1 VGEMTTD
8 TQTENLL
15 TNELIELLQYAGR
28 VIEIKKG
35 SFLFQEGQPA
45 SEMFLILTGRIQISK
60 MNAEGEELYLRLC
73 SGHDIVGELTLFTED
88 PRYVFNAR
96 VIEDGQVA
104 GIQLDMLEKALFQN
118 SNLGY
123 QFIKWMND
131 HIRRTM
137 TKFRDLVLYGKKG
150 ALYSTLIRLSNSYG
164 LQKEDGIHI
173 TVPVTTQDLA
183 HFCGTAREIVSRML
197 TDLKKKQIIS
207 IDHKKII
214 IHNIDFLKVENDC
227 GNCPDSH
234 CTID

>member
-1 VGEMTTD
+1 MTTD

-15 TNELIELLQYAGR
+15 TNELIELLHSAGR
-28 VIEIKKG
+28 MIEIKKG

-45 SEMFLILTGRIQISK
+45 SEMFLILSGRIQISK

-73 SGHDIVGELTLFTED
+73 SRHDIVGELTLFTED
-88 PRYVFNAR
+88 PRYIFNAR
-96 VIEDGQVA
+96 VIEDGHVA
-104 GIQLDMLEKALFQN
+104 GIQLDILEKTLFQN

-173 TVPVTTQDLA
+173 TVPITTQDLA
-183 HFCGTAREIVSRML
+183 HFCGTAREIVSRIL
-197 TDLKKKQIIS
+197 TDLKKRKIIS
-207 IDHKKII
+207 IDQKKII
-214 IHNIDFLKVENDC
+214 IHNIDYLKVENDC
-227 GNCPDSH
+227 GNCPVSH

>member
-1 VGEMTTD
+1 MVNTKFKHPLTD
-8 TQTENLL
+8 
-15 TNELIELLQYAGR
+15 ELIDLLHSSGR
-28 VIEIKKG
+28 IIEIKKG
-35 SFLFQEGQPA
+35 SFLFQEGHVA
-45 SEMFLILTGRIQISK
+45 SEMFLILSGRIQISK
-60 MNAEGEELYLRLC
+60 MNAEGQELYLRLC
-73 SGHDIVGELTLFTED
+73 SEHEIVGELTLFTED

-96 VIEDGQVA
+96 VIEDGHVA
-104 GIQLDMLEKALFQN
+104 GIQLEVLEKALFEN

-164 LQKEDGIHI
+164 IQKEDGIHI
-173 TVPVTTQDLA
+173 TVSITTQDLA

-197 TDLKKKQIIS
+197 TELKKKKVITIIQ
-207 IDHKKII
+207 KKII
-214 IHNIDFLKVENDC
+214 IHDLEYLKKENDC
-227 GNCPDSH
+227 ENCPVEQ

>member
-1 VGEMTTD
+1 MNSD

-15 TNELIELLQYAGR
+15 TNELNELLHSAGR
-28 VIEIKKG
+28 IIEIKKG

-45 SEMFLILTGRIQISK
+45 SEMFLILSGRIQISK
-60 MNAEGEELYLRLC
+60 MNAEGQELYLRLC
-73 SGHDIVGELTLFTED
+73 SEHDIVGELTLFTEN
-88 PRYVFNAR
+88 PHYIFNAR
-96 VIEDGQVA
+96 VMEDGQVA
-104 GIQLDMLEKALFQN
+104 GIQLDTLEKTIFQN

-131 HIRRTM
+131 HFRRTM

-173 TVPVTTQDLA
+173 TVPITTQDLA
-183 HFCGTAREIVSRML
+183 HFCGTAREIISRML
-197 TDLKKKQIIS
+197 TELKKKKIIS

-214 IHNIDFLKVENDC
+214 IHNLDFLKMENDC
-227 GNCPDSH
+227 ENCPITY

>member
-1 VGEMTTD
+1 MTTD

-15 TNELIELLQYAGR
+15 TKELIDFLHSAGR
-28 VIEIKKG
+28 MVEIKKG

-45 SEMFLILTGRIQISK
+45 TEMFLILSGRIQISK

-73 SGHDIVGELTLFTED
+73 STHDIVGELTLFTED
-88 PRYVFNAR
+88 PRYIFNAR
-96 VIEDGQVA
+96 IIEDGHVA
-104 GIQLDMLEKALFQN
+104 GIQLDMLEKALFKN

-137 TKFRDLVLYGKKG
+137 TKFRDLVLFGKKG

-164 LQKEDGIHI
+164 VQKNDEIHI
-173 TVPVTTQDLA
+173 TVSITTQDLA

-197 TDLKKKQIIS
+197 TDLKKKKIIS

-214 IHNIDFLKVENDC
+214 IHNIEYLKAENDC
-227 GNCPDSH
+227 GNCPVSH

>member
-1 VGEMTTD
+1 MNTEI
-8 TQTENLL
+8 QTENLL
-15 TNELIELLQYAGR
+15 TKELIDLLHSAGR
-28 VIEIKKG
+28 MVEIKKG

-45 SEMFLILTGRIQISK
+45 SEMFLILSGRIQISK
-60 MNAEGEELYLRLC
+60 VNAEGEELYLRLC
-73 SGHDIVGELTLFTED
+73 STNDIVGELTLFTED
-88 PRYVFNAR
+88 PRYIFNAR
-96 VIEDGQVA
+96 VIENGHVV

-137 TKFRDLVLYGKKG
+137 TKFRDLVLFGKKG

-164 LQKEDGIHI
+164 LHKDDGIHI
-173 TVPVTTQDLA
+173 TVPITTQDLA

-197 TDLKKKQIIS
+197 TDLKKNQIIS

-214 IHNIDFLKVENDC
+214 IHNIEYLKAVNDC

>member
-1 VGEMTTD
+1 MTID
-8 TQTENLL
+8 IQSDNLL
-15 TNELIELLQYAGR
+15 TNELIELLQSAGR
-28 VIEIKKG
+28 MIEIKKG
-35 SFLFQEGQPA
+35 SFLFQEGQHA
-45 SEMFLILTGRIQISK
+45 SEMFLILSGRIQISK

-73 SGHDIVGELTLFTED
+73 STNDIVGELTLFTVD
-88 PRYVFNAR
+88 PRYIFNAR
-96 VIEDGQVA
+96 IIEDGHVA
-104 GIQLDMLEKALFQN
+104 GIQLDVLEKALFEN

-173 TVPVTTQDLA
+173 TVPITTQDLA

-197 TDLKKKQIIS
+197 TELKKRHIIS
-207 IDHKKII
+207 TDHKMII
-214 IHNIDFLKVENDC
+214 IHDIDYLKAENDC
-227 GNCPDSH
+227 GNCPISH

>member
-1 VGEMTTD
+1 MTID
-8 TQTENLL
+8 IQSDNLL
-15 TNELIELLQYAGR
+15 TNELIELLQSAGR
-28 VIEIKKG
+28 MIEIKKG
-35 SFLFQEGQPA
+35 SFLFQEGQHA
-45 SEMFLILTGRIQISK
+45 SEMFLILSGRIQISK

-73 SGHDIVGELTLFTED
+73 STNDIVGELTLFTVD
-88 PRYVFNAR
+88 PRYIFNAR
-96 VIEDGQVA
+96 IIEDGHVA
-104 GIQLDMLEKALFQN
+104 GIQLDMLEKALFEN

-123 QFIKWMND
+123 QFIKWMNN

-173 TVPVTTQDLA
+173 TVPITTQDLA

-197 TDLKKKQIIS
+197 TELKKRHIIS
-207 IDHKKII
+207 TDHKMII
-214 IHNIDFLKVENDC
+214 IHDIDYLKAENDC
-227 GNCPDSH
+227 GNCPISH

>member
-1 VGEMTTD
+1 MTTD

-15 TNELIELLQYAGR
+15 TNELIELLHSAGR
-28 VIEIKKG
+28 MIEIKKG

-45 SEMFLILTGRIQISK
+45 SEMFLILSGRIQISK

-73 SGHDIVGELTLFTED
+73 SRHDIVGELTLFTED
-88 PRYVFNAR
+88 PRYIFNAR
-96 VIEDGQVA
+96 VIEDGHVA
-104 GIQLDMLEKALFQN
+104 GIQIDILEKTLFQN

-164 LQKEDGIHI
+164 LQKDDGIHI
-173 TVPVTTQDLA
+173 TVPITTQDLA

-197 TDLKKKQIIS
+197 TDLKKRQIIS

-214 IHNIDFLKVENDC
+214 IHNIAYLKVENDC
-227 GNCPDSH
+227 GNCPVSH

>member
-1 VGEMTTD
+1 MTTD
-8 TQTENLL
+8 TQTESPL
-15 TNELIELLQYAGR
+15 TNELTALLQSAGR
-28 VIEIKKG
+28 IIEIKKG

-45 SEMFLILTGRIQISK
+45 SEMFLILSGRIQISK

-73 SGHDIVGELTLFTED
+73 SRQTIVGELTLFTED
-88 PRYVFNAR
+88 PRYIFNAR

-104 GIQLDMLEKALFQN
+104 GIQLEMLEKALFQN

-164 LQKEDGIHI
+164 LQKADGIHI
-173 TVPVTTQDLA
+173 TVPISTQDLA
-183 HFCGTAREIVSRML
+183 HFCGTAREIISRIL
-197 TDLKKKQIIS
+197 TDLKKKHIIT

-214 IHNIDFLKVENDC
+214 IHNLDYLKLENDC
-227 GNCPDSH
+227 ENCPVSH

>member
-1 VGEMTTD
+1 MTTD

-15 TNELIELLQYAGR
+15 TNELIELLHSAGR
-28 VIEIKKG
+28 IIEVKKG

-45 SEMFLILTGRIQISK
+45 SEMYLILSGRIQISK
-60 MNAEGEELYLRLC
+60 MNAEGQELYLRLC
-73 SGHDIVGELTLFTED
+73 SEHDIVGELTLFTED
-88 PRYVFNAR
+88 PRYIFNAR
-96 VIEDGQVA
+96 EMEDGHVA
-104 GIQLDMLEKALFQN
+104 GIQLDPLEKALFQN

-123 QFIKWMND
+123 QFIRWMND

-137 TKFRDLVLYGKKG
+137 TKFRDLVLFGKKG

-164 LQKEDGIHI
+164 LSKADGIHL
-173 TVPVTTQDLA
+173 TVPITTQDLA

-197 TDLKKKQIIS
+197 TELKKEKIIS

-214 IHNIDFLKVENDC
+214 IHNVDFLKRENDC
-227 GNCPDSH
+227 ENCPASH

>member
-1 VGEMTTD
+1 MTID
-8 TQTENLL
+8 IQSDNLL
-15 TNELIELLQYAGR
+15 TNELIELLQSAGR
-28 VIEIKKG
+28 MIEIKKG
-35 SFLFQEGQPA
+35 SFLFQEGQHA
-45 SEMFLILTGRIQISK
+45 SEMFLILSGRIQISK

-73 SGHDIVGELTLFTED
+73 STNDIVGELTLFTVD
-88 PRYVFNAR
+88 PRYIFNAR
-96 VIEDGQVA
+96 IIEDGHVA
-104 GIQLDMLEKALFQN
+104 GIQLDMLEKALFEN

-173 TVPVTTQDLA
+173 TVPITTQDLA

-197 TDLKKKQIIS
+197 TELKKRHIIS
-207 IDHKKII
+207 TDHKMII
-214 IHNIDFLKVENDC
+214 IHDIDYLKAENDC
-227 GNCPDSH
+227 GNCPISH